1 MHTPTHL
8 QVEVFSAYCH
18 KSFVFQVAGAQAAR
32 NCDDFRKNMNHLY
45 QEMHKT
51 QQLKRS
57 HSTHAQHGWRVLV
70 HTHTRTCTHSWVCIY
85 MIICK
90 HGCLYIYVYIHRCIY
105 LYILNFIGRCIH
117 RFWMQCN
124 CAPQEFNKTQQDA
137 DSVLVI
143 TKQRYF
149 DA

>member
-1 MHTPTHL
+1 MHTPTHF
-8 QVEVFSAYCH
+8 QVEVFSAYRH

-70 HTHTRTCTHSWVCIY
+70 HTHTHMHALLS
-85 MIICK
+85 
-90 HGCLYIYVYIHRCIY
+90 LYIHDHMQAWLFIHIRIY
-105 LYILNFIGRCIH
+105 
-117 RFWMQCN
+117 
-124 CAPQEFNKTQQDA
+124 T
-137 DSVLVI
+137 
-143 TKQRYF
+143 
-149 DA
+149 